1 MGKPGKI
8 VHSLKKPLGL
18 EMKGSPYPMTASQD
32 NTFGPSGSNPN
43 PVIFNAIKAA
53 DAKKSKSKGPE
64 FAGALLAGAG
74 KLLAKKAVSGAIA
87 KTVAKKA
94 VSKIGGSIIKKGL
107 SEVGAKAFGAGSN
120 ISSLVKDVPAGPKSK
135 TGMGKALST
144 IGSSI
149 TEGVRGLGE
158 GIAGKAGGS
167 PKGFGDKVKNY
178 IGSLDLITNSN
189 TDGSLRKETDKPST
203 AADSDKNITDLTSNE
218 ANSTVPDNSGS
229 IPNTPV
235 GNDNTIEKSIKA
247 SIDQTPEKSIPEQAG
262 VKDYSKLPGMNMEG
276 PLNKLK
282 NMCRR

>member
-1 MGKPGKI
+1 MGKPGKT
-8 VHSLKKPLGL
+8 VPSLKKPLGL
-18 EMKGSPYPMTASQD
+18 EMKGSPYPMTASQE
-32 NTFGPSGSNPN
+32 NTFGPSGSNSN

-53 DAKKSKSKGPE
+53 DAQKSKSEGPE

-74 KLLAKKAVSGAIA
+74 KLLAKKAVS
-87 KTVAKKA
+87 KV
-94 VSKIGGSIIKKGL
+94 GGSIIKKGMMDMASGGLKNAISGSMDGL
-107 SEVGAKAFGAGSN
+107 SAPTLA
-120 ISSLVKDVPAGPKSK
+120 PKGK

-149 TEGVRGLGE
+149 KEGVRGLGE

-189 TDGSLRKETDKPST
+189 PDGSLRKETDKPST

-235 GNDNTIEKSIKA
+235 GETTKA
-247 SIDQTPEKSIPEQAG
+247 TATAGDPYGNADQRKAYVQA
-262 VKDYSKLPGMNMEG
+262 SLGMNMEG

>member
-1 MGKPGKI
+1 MGKPGKNAKNNL
-8 VHSLKKPLGL
+8 SKQLGL

-53 DAKKSKSKGPE
+53 DEKKSKSEGPN
-64 FAGALLAGAG
+64 FIGALI
-74 KLLAKKAVSGAIA
+74 AKGVGGAIA

-94 VSKIGGSIIKKGL
+94 VSKIGGSIIQKGL

-189 TDGSLRKETDKPST
+189 PDGSLRKETDKPST
-203 AADSDKNITDLTSNE
+203 AADSDKNIANTEVDL
-218 ANSTVPDNSGS
+218 G
-229 IPNTPV
+229 
-235 GNDNTIEKSIKA
+235 
-247 SIDQTPEKSIPEQAG
+247 
-262 VKDYSKLPGMNMEG
+262 
-276 PLNKLK
+276 
-282 NMCRR
+282 

>member
-1 MGKPGKI
+1 MGKPGKT

-18 EMKGSPYPMTASQD
+18 QMKGSPYSMNQPLHGNAFIGAKVKAEKQGKNSFD
-32 NTFGPSGSNPN
+32 VGGETF
-43 PVIFNAIKAA
+43 PV
-53 DAKKSKSKGPE
+53 KKNEAPTK
-64 FAGALLAGAG
+64 FIGALI
-74 KLLAKKAVSGAIA
+74 AKGVGGAIA

-94 VSKIGGSIIKKGL
+94 VSKIGGSIIQKGL

-178 IGSLDLITNSN
+178 IGSLDLITKSN
-189 TDGSLRKETDKPST
+189 PDGSLRKDEIKDTKVEEVDLGDTGKKAREGDVGEDLKMATLGPST
-203 AADSDKNITDLTSNE
+203 AADSVYNAGGEISIDKTADKNKMLKSLTS
-218 ANSTVPDNSGS
+218 
-229 IPNTPV
+229 
-235 GNDNTIEKSIKA
+235 
-247 SIDQTPEKSIPEQAG
+247 QPEMK
-262 VKDYSKLPGMNMEG
+262 G